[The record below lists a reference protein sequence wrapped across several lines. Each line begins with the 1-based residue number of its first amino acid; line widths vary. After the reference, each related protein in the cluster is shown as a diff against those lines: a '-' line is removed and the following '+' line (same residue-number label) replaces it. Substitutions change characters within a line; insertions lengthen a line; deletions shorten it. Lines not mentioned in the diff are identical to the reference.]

1 MSAGLLVLPGAVLGA
16 VMAPIGG
23 SLLDRFGPRTPI
35 LVGAVITL
43 VSCIALAARG
53 TSLSTGW
60 MATFYFVFMLGF
72 GMAYANTQTHAMA
85 HVDGPLTADGTALM
99 NTVQQ
104 FFGAIA
110 MTILA
115 TIVSMTQ
122 AGLTSANPGF
132 APATTRGVFIG
143 FIVVAVIVAAAL
155 GLELVAMRHSRITSG
170 TQAITAEEI
179 IEADE
184 IEAAVLAEMGDS
196 AQVSGR

>member
-1 MSAGLLVLPGAVLGA
+1 
-16 VMAPIGG
+16 MAPIGG

-43 VSCIALAARG
+43 VSCITLAARG

-60 MATFYFVFMLGF
+60 MATFYFMFMLGF
-72 GMAYANTQTHAMA
+72 GLAYANTQTHAMA
-85 HVDGPLTADGTALM
+85 HVDDPLTADGTALM

-110 MTILA
+110 MTVLA

-122 AGLTSANPGF
+122 AGLTSADPDF
-132 APATTRGVFIG
+132 APATARGVFIG
-143 FIVVAVIVAAAL
+143 FIVVAVVVAAAL
-155 GLELVAMRHSRITSG
+155 GFELVAMRHSRITSG
-170 TQAITAEEI
+170 AQAITAEEI
-179 IEADE
+179 IETDE

>member
-1 MSAGLLVLPGAVLGA
+1 MWPLPL
-16 VMAPIGG
+16 PLWKF
-23 SLLDRFGPRTPI
+23 SPPCR
-35 LVGAVITL
+35 
-43 VSCIALAARG
+43 
-53 TSLSTGW
+53 LSKPVPLSPQSHV
-60 MATFYFVFMLGF
+60 AFACRFVFMMEF

-85 HVDGPLTADGTALM
+85 HVDGPLTADGTALI

-122 AGLTSANPGF
+122 SGLTSADAGF
-132 APATTRGVFIG
+132 APATAHGVFIG
-143 FIVVAVIVAAAL
+143 FIVVAVIVAAAF
-155 GLELVAMRHSRITSG
+155 GFELAAMRHSRFTFG
-170 TQAITAEEI
+170 AQAMTAEDM

>member
-1 MSAGLLVLPGAVLGA
+1 MV
-16 VMAPIGG
+16 
-23 SLLDRFGPRTPI
+23 
-35 LVGAVITL
+35 
-43 VSCIALAARG
+43 
-53 TSLSTGW
+53 
-60 MATFYFVFMLGF
+60 
-72 GMAYANTQTHAMA
+72 YANTQTHAMA

-110 MTILA
+110 MTVLA
-115 TIVSMTQ
+115 TTVLMTQ

-132 APATTRGVFIG
+132 APATARGVFIG
-143 FIVVAVIVAAAL
+143 FIVVAIVVAAAL
-155 GLELVAMRHSRITSG
+155 GFELLAMRHSRITSG

>member
-1 MSAGLLVLPGAVLGA
+1 
-16 VMAPIGG
+16 
-23 SLLDRFGPRTPI
+23 
-35 LVGAVITL
+35 
-43 VSCIALAARG
+43 
-53 TSLSTGW
+53 
-60 MATFYFVFMLGF
+60 
-72 GMAYANTQTHAMA
+72 
-85 HVDGPLTADGTALM
+85 M

-110 MTILA
+110 MTVLA

-122 AGLTSANPGF
+122 AGLTSTDAGF
-132 APATTRGVFIG
+132 APATARGVLIG

-155 GLELVAMRHSRITSG
+155 GFELLAMRHSRITSG

-184 IEAAVLAEMGDS
+184 IEADVLAEMGDS

>member
-1 MSAGLLVLPGAVLGA
+1 
-16 VMAPIGG
+16 
-23 SLLDRFGPRTPI
+23 
-35 LVGAVITL
+35 
-43 VSCIALAARG
+43 
-53 TSLSTGW
+53 
-60 MATFYFVFMLGF
+60 
-72 GMAYANTQTHAMA
+72 MA

-132 APATTRGVFIG
+132 CSGDRARVFIG

-196 AQVSGR
+196 AQVSVADTQCVTRSASTCAGRERCAPLRRPHRRACAEC